1 MRGTLASLGN
11 ARRKKSGSTAGELA
25 VMHHHHHEQRPSAP
39 PPRSCGGSYTLLAAA
54 AAAAAAA
61 AGSGGGGL
69 PFARGEVRRDGWLR
83 SVLLL
88 KNTMKMAWQ
97 PQEEGLRQ
105 ILTLLKESQSPN
117 TETQRAVQQVSFYR
131 SRTSREVSPRGW
143 SRAAEQGPRECRRGT
158 RSGAAAVRSR
168 GVRAESEVAG
178 EWTSVPGAADRGV
191 RVSARPREPLCPATA
206 ARTHTRAHVYSR

>member
-25 VMHHHHHEQRPSAP
+25 VMHHHHEQRPSAP

-117 TETQRAVQQVSFYR
+117 TETQRAVQQVSFYQ
-131 SRTSREVSPRGW
+131 SRTSRGVSPRGERLVPRRREFARVS
-143 SRAAEQGPRECRRGT
+143 SRHASRSCRRSLPW
-158 RSGAAAVRSR
+158 RSSRVR
-168 GVRAESEVAG
+168 GC
-178 EWTSVPGAADRGV
+178 W
-191 RVSARPREPLCPATA
+191 
-206 ARTHTRAHVYSR
+206 